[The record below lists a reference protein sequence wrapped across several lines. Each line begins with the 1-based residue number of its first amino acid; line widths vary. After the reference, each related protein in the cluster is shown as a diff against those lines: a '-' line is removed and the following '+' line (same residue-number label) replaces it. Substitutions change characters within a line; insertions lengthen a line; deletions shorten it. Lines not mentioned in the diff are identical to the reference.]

1 MDPLDTSREIEE
13 RLRLEEA
20 KRRKREGWVI
30 LIATLMVL
38 LFAFFEVLLPE
49 VPPEY
54 SPTSNIAF
62 FLLLNINIILL
73 VLLVF
78 LVIRNIVKLIFERR
92 KRIFGSRLRV
102 RLVLAFIALS
112 LVPTLL
118 LFFIAGGFVTKSFE
132 KWFDVQIGNALLGAR
147 EISDTYYQNSANNA
161 LFYARQLSQRITE
174 TGLFDPQQLDG
185 LKRFIEA
192 KQREYNLGTV
202 EIFSPERKLSVAAF
216 NDQVPTGITIKP
228 ESEFLNRVLRGLE
241 VTRTQAFGEADI
253 IRGGVPLKSTDG
265 QILGVVIVDYFVPKS
280 ITKRAL
286 QISRAYEEHKQLEIL
301 KGPIKN
307 TYILTLFL
315 ITLVIVFSA
324 TWFGLYLA
332 KGIIVPI
339 QKLAEGTHE
348 VAHGNWD
355 YQIEASGEDEIGSLV
370 NSFNQMT
377 RDLKQINLELEQRRQ
392 YTETLV
398 ANITAGVVSVD
409 PRGGI
414 TTMNKAAE
422 EMLGLDA
429 AEVLGKRYTEVFRPD
444 HLQVVGE
451 IIDHVQGSVSIEREV
466 KISIPDRVLTVVVT
480 AATLRDDK
488 GKILGIMVFV
498 EDITQIQKVQR
509 MEAWREVARRIAHE
523 IKNPL
528 TPIQLSA
535 QRLRKRY
542 EYLLEGDGAVLDKCT
557 STIIKQVEELKN
569 LVDEFS
575 NFARLPAAEL
585 VPGDLNEVV
594 KEALF
599 LYTEGHKGIDFQFVR
614 KGGDLPPVELD
625 REQIIR
631 ALINLLDNAVAAV
644 GGKGRIEVST
654 AYDSSLGVVYLEV
667 ADNGCGISPEMKERI
682 FEPYFSTKEEGTGL
696 GLTIVSA
703 IVSDHRG
710 YIRMRQNEP
719 RGTRFII
726 ELPVPKKAS
735 FPEVKRREQGVPDA
749 AV

>member
-1 MDPLDTSREIEE
+1 MNPQDTSREIEE
-13 RLRLEEA
+13 SLRLEEA

-30 LIATLMVL
+30 LVATLMVL

-49 VPPEY
+49 VPSEY
-54 SPTSNIAF
+54 SPTNNIAF

-78 LVIRNIVKLIFERR
+78 LVIRNIVKLIFDRR

-147 EISDTYYQNSANNA
+147 EISETYYQNSANNA

-174 TGLFDPQQLDG
+174 TGLFEPQQLES

-202 EIFSPERKLSVAAF
+202 EIFSPERELSVAAF

-228 ESEFLNRVLRGLE
+228 ESEFLNRALRGLE

-280 ITKRAL
+280 IAKRAL
-286 QISRAYEEHKQLEIL
+286 QISRSYEEHKQLEIL

-398 ANITAGVVSVD
+398 ANITAGVVSVN
-409 PRGGI
+409 PRGGV

-429 AEVLGKRYTEVFRPD
+429 AEVLGKHYTEVFRPD

-466 KISIPDRVLTVVVT
+466 RISIPDRVLTVVVT
-480 AATLRDDK
+480 AATLRDDE

-542 EYLLEGDGAVLDKCT
+542 EYLLEGDGAVLEKCT

-569 LVDEFS
+569 LVNEFS

-585 VPGDLNEVV
+585 APDDLNDVV

-599 LYTEGHKGIDFQFVR
+599 LYTEGHKGIDFQFIK

-625 REQIIR
+625 REQTIR

-644 GGKGRIEVST
+644 AGKGRIEVST

-719 RGTRFII
+719 KGTRFII
-726 ELPVPKKAS
+726 ELPVSKKAS
-735 FPEVKRREQGVPDA
+735 FPEVKRREQRLPDA